1 MATQT
6 LTSPFATYEFTHT
19 TPTATAPAGS
29 TPEGATAVPHRPRS
43 ALRRFLDVMME
54 ARYRQVEHEIARYL
68 ERTGNKLTDSV
79 ERDIE
84 RRFLKP

>member
-1 MATQT
+1 MATHS
-6 LTSPFATYEFTHT
+6 LTSPLATYEFTRT
-19 TPTATAPAGS
+19 TKAAPA
-29 TPEGATAVPHRPRS
+29 AVAPTSPTVAIHRPRS
-43 ALRRFLDVMME
+43 AVRRFFDAMME
-54 ARYRQVEHEIARYL
+54 ARYRRVEHEIALYL